1 MRECGSAVFGA
12 AFKAGAADSHV
23 LPGAK
28 DAQTVSLRRECI
40 PSDKKGSFCPA
51 KAMVIKMKLNY
62 GTEVIALPA
71 EALRKNAGLGEL
83 RVLLLLASEQ
93 RFREASGEHA
103 EEAAERC
110 GLSRAAFDAAVAFW
124 VREGILSEEDTGAAA
139 QEHAQTASG
148 KKKALLRDEKP
159 QYGGEQL
166 AALLEDEGKDL
177 KGLIDSCQNLLGKV
191 LNPTEVSKLVALSDY
206 LRLDHAY
213 ILLMVQYCMRSGK
226 RSVAY
231 IEAKTYGMY
240 NDGIDTYEKLDVYIK
255 NKEKYDPV
263 IRKLRTMLGMQ
274 DRAPSK
280 KENACFRSWLQEM
293 ELPVPLIEH
302 AYEVTVNKTG
312 KASLPYMN
320 KLLTDWYAKGIRTA
334 EDAEKETAAF
344 REKKAED
351 AGSFKTDEFIDAAL
365 RRSYADMNLPVPGE
379 AAEGELPEASGKNSG
394 Q

>member
-1 MRECGSAVFGA
+1 
-12 AFKAGAADSHV
+12 
-23 LPGAK
+23 
-28 DAQTVSLRRECI
+28 
-40 PSDKKGSFCPA
+40 
-51 KAMVIKMKLNY
+51 MKLNY
-62 GTEVIALPA
+62 GTEVFTLPA
-71 EALRKNAGLGEL
+71 EALRKNVGLGEL
-83 RVLLLLASEQ
+83 RVLLLLASERQ
-93 RFREASGEHA
+93 YREALSENA
-103 EEAAERC
+103 EEAAVRC
-110 GLSRAAFDAAVAFW
+110 GLSRAAFDEAVSFW
-124 VREGILSEEDTGAAA
+124 MREGILSEENAAEEKQDAA
-139 QEHAQTASG
+139 QKAPA

-166 AALLEDEGKDL
+166 AALLEDEEKDL

-213 ILLMVQYCMRSGK
+213 ILLMVQYCMHSGK

-240 NDGIDTYEKLDVYIK
+240 NDGIDTYEKLDAYIK
-255 NKEKYDPV
+255 NKEKYAPV

-274 DRAPSK
+274 DRAPTK

-302 AYEVTVNKTG
+302 AYEITVNQTG

-320 KLLTDWYAKGIRTA
+320 KLLTAWYAKGIRTV

-344 REKKAED
+344 REKKAAE
-351 AGSFKTDEFIDAAL
+351 AGSFRTDEFFDAAL
-365 RRSYADMNLPVPGE
+365 RRSYADMNLPVPE
-379 AAEGELPEASGKNSG
+379 EASDAAMPDGAGKKAG
-394 Q
+394 A